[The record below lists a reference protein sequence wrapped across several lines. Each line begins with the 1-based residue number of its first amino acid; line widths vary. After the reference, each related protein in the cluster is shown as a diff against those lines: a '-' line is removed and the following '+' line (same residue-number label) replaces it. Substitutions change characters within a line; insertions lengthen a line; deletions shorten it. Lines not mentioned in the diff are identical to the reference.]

1 LLLSAVV
8 AEAAARFAEVVD
20 DVPETPLPLLPS
32 DDDVFERFL
41 LEDIFFLLLLFASFS
56 PWALRL
62 LVPLFCLF
70 LCFFCRLFLALKGKN
85 GIRQRKPER
94 KHGKK
99 VDQAQNLAGRTK
111 MQHPF
116 PFWNSVYYFFHK
128 KSSRTRFSSPCQN
141 DRQI

>member
-62 LVPLFCLF
+62 FLPFVFGFIGEKLESDKGSRNENTEKKWIKHRISQEEPKCNTLF
-70 LCFFCRLFLALKGKN
+70 LF
-85 GIRQRKPER
+85 GI
-94 KHGKK
+94 
-99 VDQAQNLAGRTK
+99 
-111 MQHPF
+111 PF
-116 PFWNSVYYFFHK
+116 
-128 KSSRTRFSSPCQN
+128 
-141 DRQI
+141 